1 QSIYAQ
7 GYQNS
12 CGSIDRIHAM
22 WNYGNDLVVQQEGYW
37 DMPTSFG
44 FNMGFTAVFENGAV
58 DYDLNTGKPLT
69 VYRSEGEPETPELI
83 TEDGYFREIDY
94 FLSCIKQDKDPRITT
109 PQQSRDA
116 VALALAE
123 AQSARSGK
131 IVEIERI

>member
-1 QSIYAQ
+1 
-7 GYQNS
+7 
-12 CGSIDRIHAM
+12 M